1 MFDLTALMIVCN
13 GAERIAKAINS
24 IAWVT
29 KQIIVIDTGSV
40 DNSPVI
46 ASQLGA
52 EVHFFEWQND
62 FALARNYGLQF
73 ARYPWILIIDSDEE
87 LNQQSLV
94 ENFNLTSDPKVG
106 GLRVQIVNHVERGNS
121 YTKTHHTYTRIF
133 RNHPAIR
140 FEAPIHEQIAQSI
153 LDAGFQIVD
162 TNITIDHYGYSSINI
177 DKINR
182 NRELLE
188 NALKDN
194 PDDHWTIFHL
204 AETEFAIGNIDKARL
219 LYEKILDSFLL
230 NPEQTEMV
238 RIRLAQIA
246 LKTDKYA
253 QVYEYLPNPCT
264 DKHREGLRLMII
276 ATALL
281 MEQRFAEAEEVFN
294 RQEIQLS
301 DMVDKTQIQKAIEL
315 INFLSK
321 RG

>member
-1 MFDLTALMIVCN
+1 MFDLTAVMIVCN
-13 GAERIAKAINS
+13 GAERIANAIS
-24 IAWVT
+24 SVSAIA
-29 KQIIVIDTGSV
+29 KQVVVVDTGSV
-40 DNSPVI
+40 DNSPII
-46 ASQLGA
+46 ASRLGA
-52 EVHFFEWQND
+52 EVHFLEWQND

-73 ARYPWILIIDSDEE
+73 ARHPWILVIDSDEE
-87 LNQQSLV
+87 LDQQSFE
-94 ENFNLTSDPKVG
+94 ENFDSTADPQVG
-106 GLRVQIVNHVERGNS
+106 GLRVQIVNHVQRGDS
-121 YTKTHHTYTRIF
+121 HTKTHHSYTRIF

-162 TNITIDHYGYSSINI
+162 TNIIINHFGYSNINI

-188 NALKDN
+188 RALKEN
-194 PDDHWTIFHL
+194 PNDDWTVFHL
-204 AETEFAIGNIDKARL
+204 AETEFAIGNIGKACS
-219 LYEKILDSFLL
+219 LYERLVNSFLL
-230 NPEQTEMV
+230 NPEQIEMV

-246 LKTDKYA
+246 LKTDKYSK
-253 QVYEYLPNPCT
+253 VYEYLKIPCT
-264 DKHREGLRLMII
+264 DKHREGLRLMVH

-294 RQEIQLS
+294 KPEIQLS

-321 RG
+321 RN